1 MEKRASALA
10 EAGLTRIN
18 VSLDTICRETF
29 AELTRRDKL
38 DAVLKGIDGAA
49 EAGLWPIKI
58 NAVLMPG
65 LNDDQ
70 APELLRWALAGG
82 YQLRFI
88 EQMPLDADNRWTREG
103 TITAAEIRE
112 KLSAEYVL
120 GSVAEARGDSPAQL
134 WEVYPLGTALDEAGF
149 PADGTE
155 SLGRVGIIASVTE
168 SFCNACTRTRLTADG
183 KIRSCLFSDTETD
196 LMQLLRSGA
205 NDKQLALRWREGM
218 WFKPRAHGK
227 EDADFDIEE
236 FAKASR
242 SMSAIGG

>member
-1 MEKRASALA
+1 M
-10 EAGLTRIN
+10 
-18 VSLDTICRETF
+18 
-29 AELTRRDKL
+29 
-38 DAVLKGIDGAA
+38 LKGIDGAA

-120 GSVAEARGDSPAQL
+120 GSVTEARGDSPAQL

-149 PADGTE
+149 PTDGTE
-155 SLGRVGIIASVTE
+155 SLGRVGIIASV
-168 SFCNACTRTRLTADG
+168 TADG

-205 NDKQLALRWREGM
+205 DDKELALRWREGM